1 MVSSQPWPPAFSTS
15 HPSALPIS
23 RWTGFAG
30 SPTPTSAASA
40 TLAGIMGQADGD
52 RLGSL
57 EAGVRVGDTV
67 TFNLS
72 VTPPER
78 DRTEVTGALIPHFD
92 AAGTVIGYIAAIE
105 DVTDRRRALDT
116 LLRREEFVT
125 SLLD

>member
-1 MVSSQPWPPAFSTS
+1 MAEGQQLDPFGAFVAAMEDGFIATLASSFLDKSLQCLAYFGMDW
-15 HPSALPIS
+15 LC
-23 RWTGFAG
+23 RFANANFRRVFG
-30 SPTPTSAASA
+30 LDPNAAASA

-78 DRTEVTGALIPHFD
+78 DRTEVTGASSRISTRP
-92 AAGTVIGYIAAIE
+92 E
-105 DVTDRRRALDT
+105 R
-116 LLRREEFVT
+116 
-125 SLLD
+125 